1 MFAHDPCGF
10 HHASP
15 GPTCFR
21 SSLFDFRSSLFKALS
36 AWWGCVA
43 RLRALQVSMK
53 DRFLLHHTVSRAQ
66 GIVGAWQG
74 RVAQRSHLQLRLKSP
89 MTFSDIGTPHG
100 SHIIH
105 NCGPTARTISTYIHN
120 VSIQNVVDP
129 QIMPFEKLNNIEES
143 VVSSCKLGL
152 LENTGGRVYRVQRK
166 EILK

>member
-1 MFAHDPCGF
+1 MIHVVFTMRAQAQ
-10 HHASP
+10 HASEVP
-15 GPTCFR
+15 CSTSEVPC
-21 SSLFDFRSSLFKALS
+21 S
-36 AWWGCVA
+36 
-43 RLRALQVSMK
+43 RLCL
-53 DRFLLHHTVSRAQ
+53 LGGGLHHTVSRAQ